1 MPATIVVG
9 TQWGDEGKGRFVDLF
24 SKEMSMVV
32 RYQGGHNAGHTIV
45 VDGESFALQLIP
57 SGVLYDHITPVIG
70 NGVVV
75 DPKVML
81 AEIAMLE
88 SRGRQ
93 LRQAPPVGQRP
104 PDLPVPPAARPDDRT
119 LARPQQAGH
128 HQAGH
133 RPGLRRQGVAGGD
146 PGPGP
151 LRREDLREKLRIVLR
166 ETNPVLAKVYN
177 QLPVDE
183 DEIIDAY
190 LGTYRDA
197 IKPYVADTVNLVHE
211 ALEAGQHILFEGAQ
225 ATFLDLDHGTYP
237 YVTSSNPVAGGA
249 TIGAGIGPRHVDR
262 VVGVAKAYLT
272 RVGIGPFPTELFG
285 ELGDRIVDIGHE
297 YGVNT
302 KRRRRPGW
310 FDAVMMRHA
319 VRLNSLSE
327 LAITKLDVLD
337 TLRHHQGL
345 RRLRGRRP
353 AHRPHARQP
362 VGHPQVHAR
371 LRGAAGLEDRR
382 DRVDRAPPP
391 PGQRQGLHQLPRG
404 AVRRADPPPRRR
416 PEPGP
421 VRTARREG
429 RVVRVVVVGS
439 GGESTRWPR
448 SSGACTT

>member
-24 SKEMSMVV
+24 AKEMSMVV

-88 SRGRQ
+88 SRGVE

-104 PDLPVPPAARPDDRT
+104 PHLPVPPAARPHDRA
-119 LARPQQAGH
+119 LARPQQARH

-133 RPGLRRQGVAGGD
+133 RAGLRRQGVAGRH

-151 LRREDLREKLRIVLR
+151 LRREDLRR
-166 ETNPVLAKVYN
+166 EAPTSCSARPTRCWPRCTTSCPSTRTRSSSRTSA
-177 QLPVDE
+177 
-183 DEIIDAY
+183 
-190 LGTYRDA
+190 TYRDA
-197 IKPYVADTVNLVHE
+197 IQPYVADTVNLVHE
-211 ALEAGQHILFEGAQ
+211 GLEAGQHILFEGAQ

-237 YVTSSNPVAGGA
+237 YVTSSNPIAGGA
-249 TIGAGIGPRHVDR
+249 CVGAGIGPRHVER

-272 RVGIGPFPTELFG
+272 RVGSGPFPTELFG

-337 TLRHHQGL
+337 SFDSIKVCV
-345 RRLRGRRP
+345 
-353 AHRPHARQP
+353 AY
-362 VGHPQVHAR
+362 
-371 LRGAAGLEDRR
+371 E
-382 DRVDRAPPP
+382 VD
-391 PGQRQGLHQLPRG
+391 GQRIDRMPDNQSVIHKCTPVYEELPG
-404 AVRRADPPPRRR
+404 WKTDVTAAT
-416 PEPGP
+416 EPHHLPANAKSYIRFLEEQCGVPIHLLGVGP
-421 VRTARREG
+421 AAT
-429 RVVRVVVVGS
+429 
-439 GGESTRWPR
+439 ST
-448 SSGACTT
+448 SSSPAELR